1 MKTWHIKVVSAAGDE
16 PITRKQA
23 LLRYALSYLWF
34 IPALVVANAY
44 GLGTTPTMWAM
55 LAWVVIWA
63 LSSRLNKNRQFWHD
77 QWSGTRLISTS
88 QRGETPF
95 QK

>member
-1 MKTWHIKVVSAAGDE
+1 
-16 PITRKQA
+16 
-23 LLRYALSYLWF
+23 
-34 IPALVVANAY
+34 
-44 GLGTTPTMWAM
+44 MWAM